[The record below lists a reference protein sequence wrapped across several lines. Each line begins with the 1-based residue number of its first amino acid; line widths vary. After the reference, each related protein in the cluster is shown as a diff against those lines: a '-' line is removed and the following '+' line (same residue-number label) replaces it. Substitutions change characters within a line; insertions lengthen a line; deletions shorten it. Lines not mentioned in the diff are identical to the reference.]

1 MDNSLNIFD
10 QSWIAAKASLNA
22 SYRPRENSEGKVL
35 NAAIKTEEIRTL
47 AEYRKMNP
55 EKLSTW
61 NPERKDI
68 DKLMEIYVV
77 PIVLPTGE
85 QIDVIVNQKGQDMAC
100 IYLDAEGNK
109 ESFHLTTRMQNELK
123 KSMTGVE
130 LTMDPKE
137 IERIL
142 TPETL
147 EEFTKLVAKDK
158 LVPKNPEEVTDRVR
172 ESKDKESL
180 QEQEQEP
187 EGISVEDAAV
197 ATGLGEDVLTQF
209 ANENGRILGI
219 NMTNDVYNL
228 EKQLDFELGESSSE
242 VILLRVNDGANKD
255 KGYVLSPDGTILY
268 STMDGRGNPGVITD
282 IVRTGSNGDNIESV
296 DEAIK
301 DQEAESKQVEYTSI
315 SEYYGL
321 SKNVEYA
328 EKGSEK
334 EIQGYEKDAME
345 KMKELTEKIKNIED
359 SSAKESEK
367 LQQRGDTIY
376 ATSQELSNLQTAYG
390 VHEPRMIEELNNMA
404 NDAWS
409 KVPTA
414 KLKEDAMDLGG
425 AVVGAVTGALMGEK
439 ALMEKGENVESQY
452 GDYLDHYGPNLYDE
466 QEKQIK

>member
-147 EEFTKLVAKDK
+147 EEFTELVAKDK
-158 LVPKNPEEVTDRVR
+158 LVPKNPEEVTDRVK
-172 ESKDKESL
+172 ESKGQDSL
-180 QEQEQEP
+180 QEQEQEGMTI
-187 EGISVEDAAV
+187 EEASATTGINKDA
-197 ATGLGEDVLTQF
+197 LEKF
-209 ANENGRILGI
+209 ADENGRIVGI
-219 NMTNDVYNL
+219 RKTTDIEGL
-228 EKQLDFELGESSSE
+228 SQELDYELGNASSE
-242 VILLRVNDGANKD
+242 VILLRVNDGTTQN
-255 KGYVLSPDGTILY
+255 KGYVLDSSGNIMY
-268 STMDGRGNPGVITD
+268 SSLDGRGNPEVVTD
-282 IVRTGSNGDNIESV
+282 IVRTGSNGDSFESV

-301 DQEAESKQVEYTSI
+301 DQEAESRQVEYTSI
-315 SEYYGL
+315 SEHSGL

-334 EIQGYEKDAME
+334 EIQGYEKEAME

-425 AVVGAVTGALMGEK
+425 AVVGAVAGALMGED
-439 ALMEKGENVESQY
+439 ALMNTKEKDEDDPYAKYSQ
-452 GDYLDHYGPNLYDE
+452 GRLPKHLME
-466 QEKQIK
+466 

>member
-100 IYLDAEGNK
+100 IYLDEESN
-109 ESFHLTTRMQNELK
+109 ERSFHLTTRMQNELK
-123 KSMTGVE
+123 KSMTGAE
-130 LTMDPKE
+130 LKMDPKE

-142 TPETL
+142 TPKTL
-147 EEFTKLVAKDK
+147 EEFTELAAKDK
-158 LVPKNPEEVTDRVR
+158 LVPKNPEEVKDRV
-172 ESKDKESL
+172 KESRGQEGV
-180 QEQEQEP
+180 QEQEQE
-187 EGISVEDAAV
+187 EGMTIEEAS
-197 ATGLGEDVLTQF
+197 ATTGINKDTLEKF
-209 ANENGRILGI
+209 ADENGRIVGI
-219 NMTNDVYNL
+219 RKTTDVEGL
-228 EKQLDFELGESSSE
+228 SQELDYELGNASSE
-242 VILLRVNDGANKD
+242 VILLRVNDGTTQN
-255 KGYVLSPDGTILY
+255 KGYVLDSSGNIMY
-268 STMDGRGNPGVITD
+268 SSLDGRGNPEVVTD
-282 IVRTGSNGDNIESV
+282 IVRTGSNGDSFESV
-296 DEAIK
+296 DDAIK
-301 DQEAESKQVEYTSI
+301 DAEAESRQVEYTSI
-315 SEYYGL
+315 SEHSAL

-328 EKGSEK
+328 EKGTEK
-334 EIQGYEKDAME
+334 EIQGYERDAME
-345 KMKELTEKIKNIED
+345 KMAELTQKIKSIED

-367 LQQRGDTIY
+367 LQQRGDSIY

-404 NDAWS
+404 NDAWG

-414 KLKEDAMDLGG
+414 KLKEDVLEIGG
-425 AVVGAVTGALMGEK
+425 AVVGAVAGALMGED
-439 ALMEKGENVESQY
+439 ALMNTKEKEDDDPYSKYSQ
-452 GDYLDHYGPNLYDE
+452 GRLPKHLME
-466 QEKQIK
+466 